1 MRTITSVKW
10 GFLSAVTT
18 FIFFSIIIAG
28 CNKEYQTNRNHDQII
43 EEYKLALS
51 KDKDFIDNYRLDR
64 IITNLNRNTN
74 LVIDENK
81 TNSLL
86 EILKVPKSIEELS
99 YSFASYGY
107 SNPTQ
112 LVTLFNLKASTLFN
126 VQQKYTYLSQLTK
139 EELKRLFVYSY
150 QKVILETTTYEHLP
164 GCSNNCCDSYV
175 DGMSDCDLD
184 FAIVTGISILG
195 GLAATIFGTP
205 IVGATTVSTGIGGAY
220 LMHERCSAT
229 SARVYRQCMGYSK

>member
-1 MRTITSVKW
+1 MRKIASIKW
-10 GFLSAVTT
+10 GLLSAVIT

-28 CNKEYQTNRNHDQII
+28 CNKEYQKNRNHDQII
-43 EEYKLALS
+43 EEYKLALF

-64 IITNLNRNTN
+64 IITNLNRNKN

-81 TNSLL
+81 TTSLV
-86 EILKVPKSIEELS
+86 EILKVSKSLEELS
-99 YSFASYGY
+99 YSFTSYGY
-107 SNPTQ
+107 INPNQ
-112 LVTLFNLKASTLFN
+112 LVTLFNLKASALFN

-139 EELKRLFVYSY
+139 EELKNLFLYSY
-150 QKVILETTTYEHLP
+150 QKVILETATYEHLP
-164 GCSNNCCDSYV
+164 GCSNNCCDAYV

-205 IVGATTVSTGIGGAY
+205 IVGATAVSTGIGGAY